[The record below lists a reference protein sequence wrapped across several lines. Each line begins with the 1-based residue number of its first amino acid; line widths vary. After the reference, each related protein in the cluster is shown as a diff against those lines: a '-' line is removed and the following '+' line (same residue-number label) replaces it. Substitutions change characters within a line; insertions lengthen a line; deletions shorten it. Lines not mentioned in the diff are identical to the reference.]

1 MKKSHKSLLLRFDR
15 VLSQDVMRQALMLI
29 AILVVVFVISFILLS
44 VAGNDWGTFCKE
56 KNISKWVFPLYLLID
71 GNTFHDF
78 CTDSGANRITVFIT
92 CMIYIAGV
100 ILFTGMLISVMTNMI
115 ERRVENHKDGLIH
128 YLQSG
133 HYVIMGFDD
142 LVPSFISY
150 IFGKD
155 KDAYVLILT
164 SVDAEKV
171 KEKLSKTFC
180 KKQLERVIV
189 NYGHRTNLESY
200 KDIRLEAA
208 EEIFV
213 VGYHLHDAHDAI
225 NVECV
230 DNISNYLSSPNTKQK
245 PSRITCVFR
254 DIDTYSAF
262 KTTEIFDKVNE
273 LGIEFVPYNF
283 YTNWAKQVFVKRSH
297 KLSYDPKDTHE
308 IKYPAV
314 FGNGIGPDN
323 PRYVH
328 LVFVGTTNF
337 AVAFAMEAAH
347 VLHFPNFIKN
357 KNLKTRITFIDLNAD
372 KEKDEFITRN
382 RHFFEVQSYC
392 YQDLSG
398 DPKREAVDTKASFS
412 KEEGYVKGEDYDF
425 LDIEFEFI
433 KGDIY
438 SSQVQQEIK
447 VWAKDTNGQYLS
459 IFLAMANQRNNFV
472 MGMNMPDEVYDND
485 IPVFIRQDRSDN
497 FVTNLR
503 NADNKKR
510 PYYTIKDGKVSEP
523 DNRCLRYANIYP
535 FGMKA
540 AAYSADDKSLKRAKL
555 INYLYST
562 ADYSKN
568 TFQSIMALNAM
579 PKEMIFE
586 EADKLWNGDYDNTDE
601 TKRKGLD
608 VSLKW
613 SNLYN
618 SYTIRIKQA
627 TLQAVRGL
635 SLEDK
640 SMDTAALTPEQTD
653 MLAEVE
659 HNRWNVEKLLMG
671 YRKPHWNEDK
681 YKAESR
687 DDKKLI
693 EKNKKLY
700 IHHDIRPF
708 DQLDNVK
715 ELDYEFSRY
724 IPWIIEMTENN
735 DN

>member
-1 MKKSHKSLLLRFDR
+1 MRKRHKSLLLHFDR
-15 VLSQDVMRQALMLI
+15 ILSQDVLRQSLLLI
-29 AILVVVFVISFILLS
+29 AILAVVFVISFALLS
-44 VAGNDWGTFCKE
+44 VAGNDWWAFCGV
-56 KNISKWVFPLYLLID
+56 NHISKWVFPLYLLID
-71 GNTFHDF
+71 SNAFHDF
-78 CTDSGANRITVFIT
+78 CTYSGASGTTVFIT
-92 CMIYIAGV
+92 CLIYIAGV

-115 ERRVENHKDGLIH
+115 ERRVENHRTGLIH

-133 HYVIMGFDD
+133 HYVIMGYDD

-155 KDAYVLILT
+155 KEAYVLILT
-164 SVDAEKV
+164 SVEAEKV
-171 KEKLSKTFC
+171 NEKLSKTFS
-180 KKQLERVIV
+180 KKQLKRVIV

-200 KDIRLEAA
+200 KGIRLEGA
-208 EEIFV
+208 EEIFI
-213 VGYHLHDAHDAI
+213 VGYHSLDAHDAI

-230 DNISNYLSSPNTKQK
+230 DNISIYLSSPNIKQK

-262 KTTEIFDKVNE
+262 KTTEIFGKVNE

-283 YTNWAKQVFVKRSH
+283 YTNWAKQVFIKRSH
-297 KLSYDPKDTHE
+297 KLSYDLKDMRE

-314 FGNGIGPDN
+314 FGNGIGPDD
-323 PRYVH
+323 PRLVH

-357 KNLKTRITFIDLNAD
+357 KDLKTRITFIDLNAD

-382 RHFFEVQSYC
+382 RHFFEVQSYR
-392 YQDLSG
+392 YQDLS
-398 DPKREAVDTKASFS
+398 DEPKEKNVDTEAFLS
-412 KEEGYVKGEDYDF
+412 KEEGYEKGKDYDF

-433 KGDIY
+433 KGDIF
-438 SSQVQQEIK
+438 SRQIQQEIK
-447 VWAKDTNGQYLS
+447 GWAKDTNGQYLS

-503 NADNKKR
+503 NADNKKL
-510 PYYTIKDGKVSEP
+510 PYYTINDGKVTEST
-523 DNRCLRYANIYP
+523 NHYLRYANIYP

-555 INYLYST
+555 INYLYCT

-568 TFQSIMALNAM
+568 KFQSIMALNAL

-586 EADKLWNGDYDNTDE
+586 EADKLWNGDYNNLDE

-627 TLQAVRGL
+627 TLQAERGL

-640 SMDTAALTPEQTD
+640 SKDTAELTLEETE

-671 YRKPHWNEDK
+671 YRKPHKNEDK
-681 YKAESR
+681 YNIGNK
-687 DDKKLI
+687 DDKKLLK
-693 EKNKKLY
+693 KNKELY

-708 DQLDNVK
+708 DQLDEVK

-735 DN
+735 K